1 MLTKLL
7 LPNRFKRPG
16 WIIFI
21 PSALLGLFI
30 IIFDYDFKFLD
41 TKVFTIYS
49 GTALFLKEHIWFG
62 FMDSNLT
69 KTIIGVLFIIGAMFV
84 AFSKEKTEDEFIA
97 KTRLESLLWATY
109 INYGI
114 LLFCFLFFYDF
125 EFLYVMIFNM
135 FTILVI
141 FIIRFYYMLYRANK
155 SLSYEKQSEG

>member
-7 LPNRFKRPG
+7 LPNRLKKPG
-16 WIIFI
+16 WIILI

-30 IIFDYDFKFLD
+30 IIFDYDFKFLE
-41 TKVFTIYS
+41 TKVFTIYC
-49 GTALFLKEHIWFG
+49 GTLPMNAKVWFG
-62 FMDSNLT
+62 LIESNLT
-69 KTIIGVLFIIGAMFV
+69 NTIVGVLFIIGAVFV

-114 LLFCFLFFYDF
+114 LLFCFLFFYAF

-141 FIIRFYYMLYRANK
+141 FIIRFYYVLHRANK
-155 SLSYEKQSEG
+155 SLSHEK